1 MVPQWVARF
10 LAIGK
15 PHKLVDDRN
24 NLLTKGFAILPVPSI
39 MKLAINLEVW
49 STKYKYAP
57 NNIQEEGT
65 ILICRS
71 MINFKNFFFILQQR
85 EQINKDTRLKMLLD
99 VSYYPGTS
107 HVFEYSACFDW
118 L

>member
-1 MVPQWVARF
+1 
-10 LAIGK
+10 
-15 PHKLVDDRN
+15 
-24 NLLTKGFAILPVPSI
+24 

-49 STKYKYAP
+49 STKYKYAQ

-71 MINFKNFFFILQQR
+71 IINFKNFFFILQQR

-99 VSYYPGTS
+99 VSYYPRTC
-107 HVFEYSACFDW
+107 HVFEYSALHVLVGYRCMFGYLLYHVW